1 MTQGLITRQYVE
13 DIAEAIRFKNNENR
27 SYYPSEMAEAIMN
40 IPTGGG
46 GLDLTTSLTITTD
59 KTTTYDGNIVATA
72 ILMADYDDLTPADID
87 LKGYLKNAT
96 ISFYDQDNNL
106 LSNAITDEDGVA
118 VSELTLTETTSIHCV
133 FNGTSDYNGCISNS
147 ISIEVIPSLFY
158 DKCDNDNKLNHYKTY
173 NLLGI
178 DGRATLTYNSNENAY
193 ELKPVTDTRDNWIG
207 FTIDDMDNINNYKCE
222 IKFKGKI
229 PTTNY
234 AYNQL
239 LIGTVDYDTSDYYGS
254 RVRSDNLY
262 QMFLIEYGQEYEN
275 TIYTDRNRFANQYY
289 KLVIEKDDVGIIYT
303 LFDSDDNE
311 LGKFQQEIFLSNSF
325 GFFMG
330 VQMRN
335 NGSDTRNFGFYI
347 KDILFTELI

>member
-1 MTQGLITRQYVE
+1 MTQGLITEQYVK

-27 SYYPSEMAEAIMN
+27 SYCPSEMAEAIMN

-46 GLDLTTSLTITTD
+46 GLDLVTSLSLDVNETV
-59 KTTTYDGNIVATA
+59 TYDKNVIATA
-72 ILMADYDDLTPADID
+72 TLMADYDDLTPADID

-96 ISFYDQDNNL
+96 VLFYDSNNNL
-106 LSNAITDEDGVA
+106 LGTAITNVDGIAICNLV
-118 VSELTLTETTSIHCV
+118 LNETTTIHCV
-133 FNGTSDYNGCISNS
+133 FNGTSDYNSCISNS

-158 DKCDNDNKLNHYKTY
+158 DKCNNDNKLNHYETY
-173 NLLGI
+173 NLLSV
-178 DGRATLTYNSNENAY
+178 DGRAILTYNSNENAY

-207 FTIDDMDNINNYKCE
+207 FTIDDMKDVDNYRCE
-222 IKFKGKI
+222 IKFKAKL
-229 PTTNY
+229 PTTNH

-239 LIGTVDYDTSDYYGS
+239 LIGVVDYDISNYYGC

-262 QMFLIEYGQEYEN
+262 QMFLLDFGNEYEQ
-275 TIYTDRNRFANQYY
+275 TIYTNNNRFANQYY
-289 KLVIEKDDVGIIYT
+289 KLVIEKDDIGIVYT
-303 LFDSDDNE
+303 LFDNNDNE
-311 LGKFQQEIFLSNSF
+311 LGKFQQEIFLLNSF

-347 KDILFTELI
+347 KDIIFTELM

>member
-1 MTQGLITRQYVE
+1 MTQGLITEQYVK

-59 KTTTYDGNIVATA
+59 KTTTYDKNIIATA
-72 ILMADYDDLTPADID
+72 TLMADYDDLTPSDID

-96 ISFYDQDNNL
+96 ILFYDSDNNL
-106 LSNAITDEDGVA
+106 LGTAITNVDGVA
-118 VSELTLTETTSIHCV
+118 ICDLVLNEATTIYCV
-133 FNGTSDYNGCISNS
+133 FNGTSDYNSCISNS

-158 DKCDNDNKLNHYKTY
+158 DKCDNDNKLNHYETY
-173 NLLGI
+173 NLLSV

-207 FTIDDMDNINNYKCE
+207 FTIDDMNNINNYKCE
-222 IKFKGKI
+222 IKFKAKL

-239 LIGTVDYDTSDYYGS
+239 LIGVVDYDTSDYYGC

-262 QMFLIEYGQEYEN
+262 QMFLREYDQEHEQ
-275 TIYTDRNRFANQYY
+275 TIYTNNNRFANQYY
-289 KLVIEKDDVGIIYT
+289 KLIIEKDDMGIIYT
-303 LFDSDDNE
+303 LFDSNDNE